1 MDLKINLSTRYF
13 VDTRKLN
20 AALAAAVALLVLIM
34 FFSVQGLASGAG
46 RAKRLEGDLARLQ
59 ARFAASAKG
68 VSEQEYQGV
77 VRDISV
83 ANGILKKRGLNWLL
97 LLDRLESVVPE
108 GVALS
113 SIEPKPKEGTLT
125 LSGSAREFRNLRAF
139 VENLEAEPRFSD
151 VFLQSQTEIRQG
163 DDQRGVGF
171 TVTCKVDFS

>member
-13 VDTRKLN
+13 VDTRRLN
-20 AALAAAVALLVLIM
+20 AALAAAVALLVLVM
-34 FFSVQGLASGAG
+34 FFCVKGLASNAG
-46 RAKRLEGDLARLQ
+46 QAKQLEGDLAKLQ

-77 VRDISV
+77 IKKITI

-113 SIEPKPKEGTLT
+113 SIEPKLKEGTLT
-125 LSGSAREFRNLRAF
+125 LSGSAKEFRNLRAF

-151 VFLQSQTEIRQG
+151 VFLQSQTEIKEG
-163 DDQRGVGF
+163 ENQRGVGF